1 MRFDAVLETDDFAQA
16 LDKPRVDFAGLMN
29 FADGQ
34 THAQCLPHLQQPVG
48 GGCAQRRENG
58 GAVIAL
64 PQTLDFDFIK
74 AIEAGFQRAQRL
86 LHTFIKGAA
95 NGHGLT
101 HRLHRRGQNRL
112 GAGEFFKGEAR
123 NFGDD
128 IVNGRLERGGCGPA
142 RDIIGDFVE
151 CIAHGELGRHF
162 GNGKA
167 GGLRGQ
173 RRGARDARIHLN
185 DDHLAIGRIDRELH
199 IGAAGFHADLPQ
211 HRQRGVA
218 HDLIF
223 FIGEGEGGGNG
234 D

>member
-1 MRFDAVLETDDFAQA
+1 M
-16 LDKPRVDFAGLMN
+16 
-29 FADGQ
+29 
-34 THAQCLPHLQQPVG
+34 
-48 GGCAQRRENG
+48 
-58 GAVIAL
+58 
-64 PQTLDFDFIK
+64 
-74 AIEAGFQRAQRL
+74 
-86 LHTFIKGAA
+86 HTFIKGAA

-128 IVNGRLERGGCGPA
+128 IVNGRLERGGCCAA
-142 RDIIGDFVE
+142 RDIIGNFVKR
-151 CIAHGELGRHF
+151 IAHGELGCHF

-167 GGLRGQ
+167 GGLGGQ
-173 RRGARDARIHLN
+173 RGGARHARVHFN
-185 DDHLAIGRIDRELH
+185 DDHLAIGRIDRKLH
-199 IGAAGFHADLPQ
+199 VGTAGFHADLAQ

-223 FIGEGEGGGNG
+223 FISESECGGNG